1 MKIICIGRNY
11 PEHIKEL
18 DNEILSEPLF
28 FLKPETA
35 ILPKRNPLYYPDFT
49 NDLQFEIEVVLRVCK
64 LGKNVQKKF
73 ANKYYDQIGLGID
86 FTARDLQKSC
96 KEQGHPWEKAK
107 GFDGSAVLGKKFIH
121 KEEFEDLNNIE
132 FHLNKNGELA
142 QSGNTGDML
151 FQFDLIVEYISKYFT
166 LKIGDLIFTG
176 TPSGVGPVAINDKL
190 EGYLQGEKILDV
202 SIK

>member
-1 MKIICIGRNY
+1 
-11 PEHIKEL
+11 
-18 DNEILSEPLF
+18 
-28 FLKPETA
+28 
-35 ILPKRNPLYYPDFT
+35 
-49 NDLQFEIEVVLRVCK
+49 
-64 LGKNVQKKF
+64 VQKKF

-86 FTARDLQKSC
+86 FTARDLQKYC

-142 QSGNTGDML
+142 QSGNTRDML
-151 FQFDLIVEYISKYFT
+151 FQFDLIIEYISKYFT

-202 SIK
+202 NIK